1 MSQHAH
7 DPGMSNP
14 YREQAPPPEGR
25 QPGSPEPAGDGQG
38 LSAPA
43 GLATAAVVLAVVYT
57 LYRIV
62 LAVLAVPATEAWKDA
77 AAQGLTYNQTEVLAY
92 DIAAVLSVPLQ
103 IGMYVVGCLWLQR
116 SYRIAVSV
124 SPDYRMRRSVVWV
137 WLGWWVPIVNLW
149 FPFQVVEDVRKA
161 TLRGRSMIGAMGS
174 WWTVWLGT
182 VLIDR
187 ILTRLTGG
195 TSGDR
200 PLTDAVSL
208 YASLEIAVAVMLVIG
223 CVLWVTYIRELTKA
237 QLA

>member
-1 MSQHAH
+1 MARGCQ
-7 DPGMSNP
+7 
-14 YREQAPPPEGR
+14 RL
-25 QPGSPEPAGDGQG
+25 PGSRPQRSFSLWFTPSIASCW
-38 LSAPA
+38 LCW
-43 GLATAAVVLAVVYT
+43 
-57 LYRIV
+57 R
-62 LAVLAVPATEAWKDA
+62 PATEAWKDA

-208 YASLEIAVAVMLVIG
+208 YASS
-223 CVLWVTYIRELTKA
+223 RS
-237 QLA
+237 Q